1 MDLEVLAMAP
11 SIPRDHKQT
20 SVDNRRV
27 RISVKTD
34 YAIRAAAELAALASD
49 GPIKAQQIAEAENIP
64 LKFLLN
70 ILGDLKRAGLVRAS
84 RGVHGGYVLGR
95 PPDQINLAEIIRAVE
110 GPLANVHE
118 SRPEELVYGG
128 NSEALRDVWI
138 AVRASLRSVL
148 EHVTVADLATGRLP
162 AAVTALSRTPDAWIS
177 H

>member
-1 MDLEVLAMAP
+1 M
-11 SIPRDHKQT
+11 
-20 SVDNRRV
+20 
-27 RISVKTD
+27 RISVKAD
-34 YAIRAAAELAALASD
+34 YAIRASAELATLASN
-49 GPIKAQQIAEAENIP
+49 GPVKAQLIADAEDIP

-84 RGVHGGYVLGR
+84 RGVHGGYLLGR
-95 PPDQINLAEIIRAVE
+95 PASQITLAEIIRAVE

-128 NSEALRDVWI
+128 PSEALRDVWI

-148 EHVTVADLATGRLP
+148 EHVTVADLAAGRLP
-162 AAVTALSRTPDAWIS
+162 AAVTSLSKTPDAWVS

>member
-1 MDLEVLAMAP
+1 M
-11 SIPRDHKQT
+11 
-20 SVDNRRV
+20 
-27 RISVKTD
+27 RISVKAD
-34 YAIRAAAELAALASD
+34 YAIRAAAELAALGSD
-49 GPIKAQQIAEAENIP
+49 GPIKAQQIATAEDIP

-84 RGVHGGYVLGR
+84 RGVHGGYLLGR
-95 PPDQINLAEIIRAVE
+95 PAADITLAEIIRAVE

-128 NSEALRDVWI
+128 PSESLRDVWI

-162 AAVTALSRTPDAWIS
+162 AAVTALSQPPDAWVS